1 MKNNNLKN
9 QGNKQETK
17 TNRKQRL
24 ESKEKINRDKDK
36 QNLWKTEK
44 GLKTARTKQTGYLCR
59 SHELGKCVYDT

>member
-24 ESKEKINRDKDK
+24 EGK

-59 SHELGKCVYDT
+59 SHELGKCVHDT

>member
-24 ESKEKINRDKDK
+24 ESKEKINRDKKKNK
-36 QNLWKTEK
+36 QNL
-44 GLKTARTKQTGYLCR
+44 
-59 SHELGKCVYDT
+59 

>member
-36 QNLWKTEK
+36 QNL
-44 GLKTARTKQTGYLCR
+44 
-59 SHELGKCVYDT
+59 

>member
-24 ESKEKINRDKDK
+24 ESKER
-36 QNLWKTEK
+36 Q
-44 GLKTARTKQTGYLCR
+44 RQKQTKPVKDGKR
-59 SHELGKCVYDT
+59 S